1 MEKISLRRLF
11 RLNLQEKLANVMF
24 PHPLK
29 TPEEYEA
36 MYPARNLPE
45 GARVTRVAPSPT
57 GYLHIGTFFSALVD
71 RLLAGEKGVF
81 YFRLEDTDQKR
92 EVEGGADNLLSG
104 LNTFGLTIDEGF
116 VAPGEVKGE
125 YGPYKQS
132 ERVAIYHTFVKELVK
147 QGNAYPCFCTEDARA
162 EARTRQEA
170 AKARTGYYGEYAVC
184 RNIPT
189 EEAIARIE
197 AGESYV
203 VRLRSP
209 GSEQNRIKFDDLLRG
224 TIEMPENDED
234 LVLLKSDGIPT
245 YHFAHAIDDHF
256 MRTTHVARGD
266 EWIASLPKHVQL
278 FRMLGFKAPKYLHI
292 SPIMKMDGDSKRKI
306 SKRKDPE
313 AAMHFYAEQ
322 GYSADSVQEY
332 LMTIASSDFEDW
344 RRANPTLPREK
355 FPFNPKKMSVSGAL
369 FDMDKMTDVSK
380 GVISRM
386 TAEDVAAAVTAWAAQ
401 YDEEFHALLTKDA
414 DYTVGIF
421 AIDRGGNKPRK
432 DMAKWNEARDYAAY
446 FFDELFDGAFE
457 LPENV
462 TPADAKAILAA
473 YKDVYDETQDKS
485 AWFDT
490 VKSICEPL
498 GFCPEVKEY
507 KKNPDGWKGH
517 AGDVST
523 VIRLAVTGRRNTPD
537 LCAIMQLLGRRRV
550 MARLDAAMN
559 K

>member
-1 MEKISLRRLF
+1 MNI
-11 RLNLQEKLANVMF
+11 QETLADLMF
-24 PHPLK
+24 PEVTH
-29 TPEEYEA
+29 TPADYED
-36 MYPARNLPE
+36 MYPPRELPA
-45 GARVTRVAPSPT
+45 GAKVTRVAPSPT
-57 GYLHIGTFFSALVD
+57 GYLHIGTFFSALID
-71 RLLAGEKGVF
+71 RLLAGRDGVF
-81 YFRLEDTDQKR
+81 YFRLEDTDRKR
-92 EVEGGADNLLSG
+92 EVEGGADNLLEG
-104 LNTFGLTIDEGF
+104 LNAFGLTIDEGF
-116 VAPGEVKGE
+116 VAPQTVRGD

-132 ERVAIYHTFVKELVK
+132 DRVDIYHTFVKELVR
-147 QGNAYPCFCTEDARA
+147 QGNAYPCFCTEQQRA
-162 EARTRQEA
+162 DDRAAQEA
-170 AKARTGYYGEYAVC
+170 AKARTGYYGPYARC

-189 EEAIARIE
+189 EEAIRRIE

-209 GSEQNRIKFDDLLRG
+209 GSEERRIKFDDLLRG

-234 LVLLKSDGIPT
+234 LVLLKSDGVPT

-266 EWIASLPKHVQL
+266 EWIASVPKHLQL
-278 FRMLGFKAPKYLHI
+278 FQMLGFRAPKYLHI

-313 AAMHFYAEQ
+313 AAMQYYAEQ

-332 LMTIASSDFEDW
+332 LMTIVSSDFEAW
-344 RRANPTLPREK
+344 RRCNPQLPRED

-369 FDMDKMTDVSK
+369 FDLDKMNDVSK
-380 GVISRM
+380 GVISRISAGQV
-386 TAEDVAAAVTAWAAQ
+386 AEAVMDWARR
-401 YDEEFHALLTKDA
+401 YDTELAALLESDR
-414 DYTVGIF
+414 DYATGIF

-432 DMAKWNEARDYAAY
+432 DMAKWSDARAY
-446 FFDELFDGAFE
+446 VSYFYDELFDGAFE
-457 LPENV
+457 LPDNV
-462 TPADAKAILAA
+462 TAADAKAILQA
-473 YKDVYDETQDKS
+473 YLPLYDPSADKQ

-490 VKSICEPL
+490 VKSVCEPL

-537 LCAIMQLLGRRRV
+537 LCAIMQLLGRDRV
-550 MARLDAAMN
+550 AARINRVIAQL
-559 K
+559 